1 MWLMQRVSA
10 SRLMSEKLKIELYP
24 PFFLMRV
31 KVLEISRKWRTV
43 RMRLPLN
50 TVSRNPGGVMFGG
63 FQAALADPVAAL
75 ACSRVF
81 PGYSCW
87 TRAMSIDFKVPWRV
101 TPLPRVIVLFLT
113 AQEMVVLSSRPL
125 PDNDTP

>member
-1 MWLMQRVSA
+1 MASTATGLKTTPWMWLMQTVSA

-24 PFFLMRV
+24 PFLLMRV

-87 TRAMSIDFKVPWRV
+87 TRGLSLDFKVAYV
-101 TPLPRVIVLFLT
+101 
-113 AQEMVVLSSRPL
+113 
-125 PDNDTP
+125 

>member
-1 MWLMQRVSA
+1 M
-10 SRLMSEKLKIELYP
+10 KLVCALGLLLCCDSPLAFVYNLTVP
-24 PFFLMRV
+24 A
-31 KVLEISRKWRTV
+31 KVVEISRSWRTV

-87 TRAMSIDFKVPWRV
+87 TRAMSLDFQVAKAR
-101 TPLPRVIVLFLT
+101 
-113 AQEMVVLSSRPL
+113 
-125 PDNDTP
+125 